1 VTPRSA
7 GLTGG
12 DPLRAALDHADEA
25 VVVADATG
33 HIVFANAAIE
43 RLVGRPPNELMGRH
57 FVVALGAD
65 DDPRSYQSILTTVS
79 GGVTWSGRV
88 PVSLPDGTRGS
99 ADLAVTPLHDASG
112 SVAHVIA
119 VARQTDGEVQAAPER
134 KNATR
139 RERSGEPG
147 HPPLVRTSRRRAIGD
162 PTPTRSSVRAS
173 VEQVLRDRAFGPV
186 FQPIVRLADGE
197 TIGFEALTRFHD
209 GRSPDIRFA
218 QAAAVG
224 LGLDLEIET
233 LRASLAASAGLPDGV
248 FLSVNV
254 SPALVLNRT
263 RLEATLRAATRPIVL
278 EITEREPVIDYGAL
292 RSAISRIVA
301 PLQWAIDDAGAGYA
315 SLRHIIELRPQFV
328 KLDRELIAGIALDPA
343 RQALVAGLL
352 HFSDAL
358 GTMLIG
364 EGIETTAERI
374 ALRRLGVVA
383 GQGWLLGRPA
393 RIDSETGPPSGYTDS
408 PA

>member
-1 VTPRSA
+1 
-7 GLTGG
+7 
-12 DPLRAALDHADEA
+12 
-25 VVVADATG
+25 
-33 HIVFANAAIE
+33 
-43 RLVGRPPNELMGRH
+43 
-57 FVVALGAD
+57 
-65 DDPRSYQSILTTVS
+65 
-79 GGVTWSGRV
+79 
-88 PVSLPDGTRGS
+88 
-99 ADLAVTPLHDASG
+99 
-112 SVAHVIA
+112 
-119 VARQTDGEVQAAPER
+119 
-134 KNATR
+134 
-139 RERSGEPG
+139 
-147 HPPLVRTSRRRAIGD
+147 
-162 PTPTRSSVRAS
+162 
-173 VEQVLRDRAFGPV
+173 V

-393 RIDSETGPPSGYTDS
+393 RIDSETGPPAGYTDS